1 MADATLEDPE
11 NLMSKSLRVVVATP
25 LSDELA
31 AWIREQEPRLELVHE
46 PALLPHMRH
55 AADHGGDPSFRRTPE
70 QQREFDSLVDS
81 ADALYG
87 VPDGDSGALRRA
99 ADANA
104 NLRWVHTMAAGGGGQ
119 VKQAGLSQEQLD
131 RIMFTTSAGVHAQPL
146 AEFALF
152 GLLAG
157 AKTLDR
163 LQRQQRNREWTDR
176 WMMGQLAQQ
185 TILVVGLGGI
195 GRRVARLLDAL
206 GATVIG
212 TSRHATSVPGVS
224 SVIHPDDLVTV
235 AGEVDGVVVTLPGTD
250 ATEGLLGAEFFGAL
264 RPGATIVNV
273 GRGSVIREDSLVSAL
288 DSGIVGFVAL
298 DVFATEPLPA
308 DSALWHMSNVIISPH
323 TAALSATEDRLIAE
337 VFVANATRLLDG
349 EELSNRV
356 NTVEF
361 Y

>member
-1 MADATLEDPE
+1 
-11 NLMSKSLRVVVATP
+11 MSKRLRVVVATP

-31 AWIREQEPRLELVHE
+31 SWIREQEPRVELVHE
-46 PALLPHMRH
+46 PALLPRMRY
-55 AADHGGDPSFRRTPE
+55 AADHGGDPSFRRSGE
-70 QQREFDSLVDS
+70 QQQAFDQLVDS
-81 ADALYG
+81 AEVLYG
-87 VPDGDSGALRRA
+87 IPDSDAGALRRTV
-99 ADANA
+99 NA
-104 NLRWVHTMAAGGGGQ
+104 NPRLRWVHTMAAGGGGQ
-119 VKQAGLSQEQLD
+119 VKEADLSQEQLD
-131 RIMFTTSAGVHAQPL
+131 RILFTTSAGVHAAPL

-157 AKTLDR
+157 AKTLER

-176 WMMGQLAQQ
+176 WMMGQLSQQ

-195 GRRVARLLDAL
+195 GRRVAELLHAF
-206 GATVIG
+206 GATVVG
-212 TSRHATSVPGVS
+212 TSRHGTSVPGVS

-235 AGEVDGVVVTLPGTD
+235 AGEVDGVVVTLPGT
-250 ATEGLLGAEFFGAL
+250 ASTEGMLGAAFFGAL
-264 RPGATIVNV
+264 RPGATLVNV
-273 GRGSVIREDSLVSAL
+273 GRGTVIQEDALVSAL

-323 TAALSATEDRLIAE
+323 TAALSAQEDRLIAE
-337 VFVANATRLLDG
+337 LFVANATRLLDG
-349 EELSNRV
+349 EELQNKV

>member
-1 MADATLEDPE
+1 
-11 NLMSKSLRVVVATP
+11 MSKRLRVVVATP

-31 AWIREQEPRLELVHE
+31 GWIREQEPRLELVHE
-46 PALLPHMRH
+46 PALLPRMRY
-55 AADHGGDPSFRRTPE
+55 AADHGGDPSFRRSQE
-70 QQREFDSLVDS
+70 QQQAFEELLDS
-81 ADALYG
+81 AEVLYG
-87 VPDGDSGALRRA
+87 IPDSDAAALKRT
-99 ADANA
+99 ADANPE
-104 NLRWVHTMAAGGGGQ
+104 LRWVHTMAAGGGGQ
-119 VKQAGLSQEQLD
+119 VKEADLSEEQLD
-131 RIMFTTSAGVHAQPL
+131 RIGFTTSAGVHAGPL

-195 GRRVARLLDAL
+195 GRRVAELLTAF
-206 GATVIG
+206 GATVVG
-212 TSRHATSVPGVS
+212 TSRHEKSVPGVD
-224 SVIHPDDLVTV
+224 SVVHPDDLVTV
-235 AGEVDGVVVTLPGTD
+235 AGEVDGVVVTLPGTA
-250 ATEGLLGAEFFGAL
+250 ATEGMLGAAFFGAL
-264 RPGATIVNV
+264 RPGAVIVNV
-273 GRGSVIREDSLVSAL
+273 GRGSVIQEDALVSAL
-288 DSGIVGFVAL
+288 DSGIIGFVAL

-337 VFVANATRLLDG
+337 LFVANATRLLDG
-349 EELSNRV
+349 QELRNRV

>member
-1 MADATLEDPE
+1 
-11 NLMSKSLRVVVATP
+11 
-25 LSDELA
+25 
-31 AWIREQEPRLELVHE
+31 
-46 PALLPHMRH
+46 
-55 AADHGGDPSFRRTPE
+55 
-70 QQREFDSLVDS
+70 
-81 ADALYG
+81 
-87 VPDGDSGALRRA
+87 
-99 ADANA
+99 
-104 NLRWVHTMAAGGGGQ
+104 MAAGGGGQ
-119 VKQAGLSQEQLD
+119 VKEASLSEEQLE
-131 RIMFTTSAGVHAQPL
+131 RIVFTTSAGVHAKPL

-163 LQRQQRNREWTDR
+163 LQRQQENREWTDR

-195 GRRVARLLDAL
+195 GRRVAELLHAF

-212 TSRHATSVPGVS
+212 TSRHETSVPGVN
-224 SVIHPDDLVTV
+224 SVVHPDDLVTV
-235 AGEVDGVVVTLPGTD
+235 AGEVDGVVVTLPGTA
-250 ATEGLLGAEFFGAL
+250 ATEGMLGGAFFGAL

-273 GRGSVIREDSLVSAL
+273 GRGSVIKEDALVSAL
-288 DSGIVGFVAL
+288 NSGIVGFVAL
-298 DVFATEPLPA
+298 DVFATEPLPT
-308 DSALWHMSNVIISPH
+308 DSPLWHMSNVIISPH

-349 EELSNRV
+349 QELVNRV